1 MKAKLIVIF
10 LLFVLG
16 IYYIMKRTIEPFG
29 NNKNKGGARCA
40 DLLLQ
45 KGSDFYLLNSK
56 LANVPGVNPVRFK
69 NLDEYVEFTE
79 WQRSQGLLCPIL
91 YLQETIDVQG
101 ETVYK
106 ARPSPTNMQG
116 GLPDYHY
123 KGEQSDER
131 DMVRHDELGNPDSVY
146 NKNSYPA
153 FDANNQDIGLE
164 TPLDKMFHESE
175 TSVSPN
181 PMDTNWGGAEF
192 TDQLIKAGYYKNNE
206 VVRGTSK
213 F

>member
-1 MKAKLIVIF
+1 MKAKLIVVF

-16 IYYIMKRTIEPFG
+16 IYYIMRRTTEPFG
-29 NNKNKGGARCA
+29 NIKNKSGAPCA

-69 NLDEYVEFTE
+69 NLEEYVEFTE

-116 GLPDYHY
+116 GLPDYFY
-123 KGEQSDER
+123 RGEKSDER
-131 DMVRHDELGNPDSVY
+131 DMVQMGNPDSIY

-153 FDANNQDIGLE
+153 FDPDNQDIGLD
-164 TPLDKMFHESE
+164 TPLDKMFNESE
-175 TSVSPN
+175 AAISPN

-192 TDQLIKAGYYKNNE
+192 TDQLIKAGYYKDNE
-206 VVRGTSK
+206 VIRGTST

>member
-1 MKAKLIVIF
+1 MKAKLIVVF

-16 IYYIMKRTIEPFG
+16 IYYIMKRTTEPFG
-29 NNKNKGGARCA
+29 NNKNKGSARCA

-69 NLDEYVEFTE
+69 NLEEYVEFTE

-123 KGEQSDER
+123 KGEKLDER
-131 DMVRHDELGNPDSVY
+131 DMVRHDQLGDPDSVY

-153 FDANNQDIGLE
+153 FDPDNQDIGIE
-164 TPLDKMFHESE
+164 TPLDKMFNESE
-175 TSVSPN
+175 TSISPN
-181 PMDTNWGGAEF
+181 PMDTNWGGAQF
-192 TDQLIKAGYYKNNE
+192 TEQLIKAGYYKDNE
-206 VVRGTSK
+206 VIRGTSK